1 MLLVAALP
9 AVGSGVTKL
18 SFDLVVPGGLVA
30 LLPVLPAW
38 ALPLPLPEVPEAD
51 LPELAELP
59 DVPMPDAPDLPAVGA
74 GIVALSF
81 DLVVPAGLSA

>member
-38 ALPLPLPEVPEAD
+38 ALPLPLPE
-51 LPELAELP
+51 LPELP
-59 DVPMPDAPDLPAVGA
+59 DVPMPEAPDLPAVGA

>member
-38 ALPLPLPEVPEAD
+38 ALPLPEVPEAD
-51 LPELAELP
+51 LPELPELP